1 MKKQLQIRIYPNGEI
16 KAETIGILGKKCT
29 NYIEVVEKLL
39 AAKITNSEFT
49 NDYYLEERNELEDNS
64 QVVRRNEN
72 GNNG

>member
-29 NYIEVVEKLL
+29 NYIEVLEKLL
-39 AAKITNSEFT
+39 AAKTVDSKFT
-49 NDYYLEERNELEDNS
+49 DEYYLEEQNILEDN
-64 QVVRRNEN
+64 VRVARRNEN